1 MFTNIYTQKH
11 YIIKVDRMEVTLRY
25 RVCVFHP
32 HMVHWKWSSWL
43 SRPFLFIFHCLRDT
57 LSWSLPYCSGGF
69 IETKTQHSTAD
80 TIHPNKHTHNGEEKF
95 NYFKIGSA
103 SELWSIVDR
112 VNIWNKKKIVINFQ
126 YPVVCGYAR
135 TRTHTH
141 THRHSSFDLN
151 LYNVTEKHS
160 HDDAHMRDLRAN
172 EAHLNLRLLLQIYYN
187 AVNAHMWRMIELS

>member
-43 SRPFLFIFHCLRDT
+43 SRPFLFIIHCLRDT
-57 LSWSLPYCSGGF
+57 LSWSLPYCSGDF

-112 VNIWNKKKIVINFQ
+112 VNIWNKKKIVNNFQ

-141 THRHSSFDLN
+141 TQTLIIRLELIQCNRKTLTRWRTHARLARKWSSFEFTFIITNIL
-151 LYNVTEKHS
+151 
-160 HDDAHMRDLRAN
+160 
-172 EAHLNLRLLLQIYYN
+172 
-187 AVNAHMWRMIELS
+187 